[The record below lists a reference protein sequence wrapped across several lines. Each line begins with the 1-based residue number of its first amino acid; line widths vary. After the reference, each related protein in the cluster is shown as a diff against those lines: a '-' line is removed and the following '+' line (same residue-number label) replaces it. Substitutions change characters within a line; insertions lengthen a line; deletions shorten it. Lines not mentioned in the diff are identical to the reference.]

1 MNTTTSGSASHAE
14 GGTTT
19 ASGYCSHSEGVG
31 TTASGSTSHAEGCY
45 TKASSNYQHVQGK
58 YNTEDTES
66 KYAFIIGNGTD
77 DSNRS
82 NAFAVDWDGKIYINN
97 ATTGIDLVDLVTKVQ
112 TLIDASG
119 T

>member
-1 MNTTTSGSASHAE
+1 M
-14 GGTTT
+14 GGILL
-19 ASGYCSHSEGVG
+19 YDN
-31 TTASGSTSHAEGCY
+31 SHAEGCY
-45 TKASSNYQHVQGK
+45 TKASSDYQHVQGK
-58 YNTEDTES
+58 FNIEDTTG

-82 NAFAVDWDGKIYINN
+82 NAFAIGWDGKIYINN

-112 TLIDASG
+112 ALIDASG